1 MKLVIIEPLGV
12 EKERLLSM
20 AEEALK
26 GRAEIIYYD
35 TRVTDTQE
43 LIRRGQDA
51 DVIVVSNLPL
61 NGEVIRG
68 CRNLKLLSVAFTGV
82 DHIDMEACKKQGVTV
97 CNCAGY
103 STCAVADL
111 VFGLLIGLY
120 RNLISCDSVCR
131 REGTK
136 DGLVGFELEGKTFG
150 VIGTGA
156 IGLRVAKI
164 AKAAGCWL
172 TAVP

>member
-1 MKLVIIEPLGV
+1 MAQNLGFVPLYEAADRLTEDLRPEGKGAALEEVNDAFAVVNEAYEKNYKDGRAVYKKKNRRIKKEDGKMKLVIIEPLGV

-35 TRVTDTQE
+35 TRATDTQE

-68 CRNLKLLSVAFTGV
+68 CRNLEAFIRG
-82 DHIDMEACKKQGVTV
+82 I
-97 CNCAGY
+97 
-103 STCAVADL
+103 
-111 VFGLLIGLY
+111 Y
-120 RNLISCDSVCR
+120 RGR
-131 REGTK
+131 
-136 DGLVGFELEGKTFG
+136 
-150 VIGTGA
+150 
-156 IGLRVAKI
+156 
-164 AKAAGCWL
+164 
-172 TAVP
+172 PH